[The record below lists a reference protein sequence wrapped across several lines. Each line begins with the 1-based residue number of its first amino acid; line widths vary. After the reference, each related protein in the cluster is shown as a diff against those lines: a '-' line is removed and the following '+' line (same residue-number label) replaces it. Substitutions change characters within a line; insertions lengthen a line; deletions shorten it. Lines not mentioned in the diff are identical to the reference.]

1 MEKAEQL
8 SWLYDLYRIGQSELL
23 RETPAAVQQ
32 RILQHIV
39 TGFDADTG
47 SLALCRNNDC
57 LELGIVATVGLP
69 DGVIGSIIS
78 RGEGVLGWVAE
89 KGEPVLLNG
98 DISGDTRF
106 RNIQQRTEAPRPASA
121 MCWPLTIEQHVIGAL
136 SINRK
141 GCEHAYTESD
151 LEHGGVLVN
160 LITIVI
166 ENAQLHSEQQQRI
179 RMFAHLHEKNQEANR
194 KLEETHHEAL
204 QARERLDR
212 ILGSLDN
219 VVWSITPDTYETIY
233 LNPAAEKLYGHPV
246 ADFIADSNLWFST
259 VHSDDRDRV
268 GACMPEIME
277 KGVLD
282 IEYRIVRPNNEIRWI
297 HDHVHVIFD
306 EHGKA
311 VSLNG
316 LGTDITLSRQAEIQL
331 KKSHDELQAA
341 YSKLQEAQ
349 GQLLQSEKMA
359 SIGQL
364 AAGVAHEINNPI
376 GYVYSNLGS
385 LQKYLDELFKV
396 VGAYEKIEPLL
407 APHQEAMTSIRTM
420 KEKADL
426 EFLKEDV
433 AALMSE
439 SCEGITRVKKIVQN
453 LKDFSHAGSDEEWQW
468 VDLHH
473 GLDSTLNIVWNEIK
487 YKADVNKE
495 YGEIPEVECLPSQL
509 NQVFM
514 NLMVNAAH
522 AIEDRG
528 TITIRTGMQDDKV
541 WVEVS
546 DTGKGIAPEHLSKIF
561 DPFFTTKPVGKGT
574 GLGLSVSYSIIQTH
588 HGNIDVI
595 SEVGKGTTFRITLPV
610 KQPEPQSEEQL
621 LTTSA

>member
-1 MEKAEQL
+1 MEKADQL

-39 TGFDADTG
+39 TGFGADTG

-57 LELGIVATVGLP
+57 SELGIVATIGLP
-69 DGVIGSIIS
+69 DGVVGSIIQK
-78 RGEGVLGWVAE
+78 GEGVLGWVAE

-98 DISGDTRF
+98 DILGDTRF
-106 RNIQQRTEAPRPASA
+106 RNVQRRTDAPRPASA

-141 GCEHAYTESD
+141 GSEHAYTESE
-151 LEHGGVLVN
+151 LEHGSVLVN
-160 LITIVI
+160 LVTIVI

-179 RMFAHLHEKNQEANR
+179 RMFAHLHEKNREANR
-194 KLEETHHEAL
+194 KLEESHHEAL
-204 QARERLDR
+204 QARERLDS

-233 LNPAAEKLYGHPV
+233 LNPAAEKLYGHLV
-246 ADFIADSNLWFST
+246 ADFIADSNLWFQT
-259 VHSDDRDRV
+259 VHPDDRDRL
-268 GACMPEIME
+268 GACMPEILE

-282 IEYRIVRPNNEIRWI
+282 IEYRIVRPDGEMRWI
-297 HDHVHVIFD
+297 HDHIHAIFD
-306 EHGKA
+306 KKGKA

-316 LGTDITLSRQAEIQL
+316 LGTDITLSRQAEVQL
-331 KKSHDELQAA
+331 KKSRDELQVA
-341 YSKLQEAQ
+341 YSKLQQAQ
-349 GQLLQSEKMA
+349 SQLLQSEKLA

-385 LQKYLDELFKV
+385 LQKYLDELFTIV
-396 VGAYEKIEPLL
+396 DAYEKVEPLL
-407 APHQEAMTSIRTM
+407 EQHQDAMTSIRAM
-420 KEKADL
+420 KDKADMG
-426 EFLKEDV
+426 FLKEDV

-439 SCEGITRVKKIVQN
+439 SREGITRVKKIVQN

-468 VDLHH
+468 TDLHQ

-514 NLMVNAAH
+514 NLLVNASY
-522 AIEDRG
+522 AIEERG
-528 TITIRTGMQDDKV
+528 AITIRTGKEDAQV
-541 WVEVS
+541 WIEVA

-588 HGNIDVI
+588 HGNINVT

-610 KQPEPQSEEQL
+610 KQPELQPEEQF
-621 LTTSA
+621 S

>member
-8 SWLYDLYRIGQSELL
+8 SWLYDLYRLGQSELL
-23 RETPAAVQQ
+23 RENSSVVQQ

-47 SLALCRNNDC
+47 SLALCKNKDC
-57 LELGIVATVGLP
+57 LDLGIVATVGLP
-69 DGVIGSIIS
+69 EGVIGSIIPK
-78 RGEGVLGWVAE
+78 GEGVMGWVAE

-98 DISGDTRF
+98 DISGDSRF
-106 RNIQQRTEAPRPASA
+106 RNIQPRTGEYRPASA
-121 MCWPLTIEQHVIGAL
+121 MCWPLTVEQRVIGAL
-136 SINRK
+136 SINRRRS
-141 GCEHAYTESD
+141 GHAYTESE
-151 LEHGGVLVN
+151 LEHGGVLVS

-179 RMFAHLHEKNQEANR
+179 RMFAHLHEKNREANR
-194 KLEETHHEAL
+194 KLEEAHHEAL
-204 QARERLDR
+204 QARERLDS
-212 ILGSLDN
+212 ILSSLDN
-219 VVWSITPDTYETIY
+219 VVWSITPDTYKTIY
-233 LNPAAEKLYGHPV
+233 LNPAAERLYGHPV
-246 ADFIADSNLWFST
+246 ADFIADSSLWFAT
-259 VHSDDRDRV
+259 VHPDDRERL
-268 GACMPEIME
+268 GASMPEIMK

-282 IEYRIVRPNNEIRWI
+282 IEYRIVRPDGEIRWI
-297 HDHVHVIFD
+297 HDHVHAIFD
-306 EHGKA
+306 EQGKA

-316 LGTDITLSRQAEIQL
+316 LGTDITLSRQAEVQL

-341 YSKLQEAQ
+341 YSKLQQAQ
-349 GQLLQSEKMA
+349 SQLLQSEKLA

-385 LQKYLDELFKV
+385 LQKYLDDLFNV
-396 VGAYEKIEPLL
+396 VETYEKVEPLL
-407 APHQEAMTSIRTM
+407 APHQDAMNSIRAM
-420 KEKADL
+420 KDKADL
-426 EFLKEDV
+426 GYLREDV

-439 SCEGITRVKKIVQN
+439 SREGITRVKKIVQN

-468 VDLHH
+468 IDLHQ

-487 YKADVNKE
+487 YKGEVLKE
-495 YGEIPEVECLPSQL
+495 YGVIPEIECLPSQL

-522 AIEDRG
+522 AIEEKG
-528 TITIRTGMQDDKV
+528 VITLRTGVQGDNI
-541 WVEVS
+541 WIEVA
-546 DTGKGIAPEHLSKIF
+546 DTGKGIAQEHLSKIF
-561 DPFFTTKPVGKGT
+561 DPFFTTKPIGKGT

-588 HGNIDVI
+588 HGSINVV

-610 KQPEPQSEEQL
+610 KQPVPQLKKQL
-621 LTTSA
+621 S

>member
-8 SWLYDLYRIGQSELL
+8 SWLYDLYRMGRSEQL
-23 RETPAAVQQ
+23 RENPAAVQQ

-47 SLALCRNNDC
+47 SLALCKDKDS
-57 LELGIVATVGLP
+57 LELNIVAAIGLP
-69 DGVIGSIIS
+69 DGIIGGIITK
-78 RGEGVLGWVAE
+78 GEGVMGWVAE

-106 RNIQQRTEAPRPASA
+106 HNVQPRTGVPHPASA
-121 MCWPLTIEQHVIGAL
+121 MCWPLTIEQRVIGTL

-141 GCEHAYTESD
+141 GSERAYTEND
-151 LEHGGVLVN
+151 LEHGGVLVS

-179 RMFAHLHEKNQEANR
+179 RMFAHLHEKNREANR

-204 QARERLDR
+204 QARERLDS

-246 ADFIADSNLWFST
+246 ADFIADSNLWFAT
-259 VHSDDRDRV
+259 VHPDDRERV
-268 GACMPEIME
+268 GACMPEIMQ

-282 IEYRIVRPNNEIRWI
+282 IEYRIVRPNKEIRWI
-297 HDHVHVIFD
+297 HDHVHAIFD

-316 LGTDITLSRQAEIQL
+316 LGTDITLSRQAEVQL
-331 KKSHDELQAA
+331 KNSHDELQAA
-341 YSKLQEAQ
+341 YSKLQQAQ
-349 GQLLQSEKMA
+349 SQLLQSEKMA

-385 LQKYLDELFKV
+385 LQKYLDELFNV
-396 VGAYEKIEPLL
+396 VEAYEKVEPLL
-407 APHQEAMTSIRTM
+407 APHQEAMAGIRAM

-426 EFLKEDV
+426 GFLKEDV

-439 SCEGITRVKKIVQN
+439 SREGITRVKKIVQN
-453 LKDFSHAGSDEEWQW
+453 LKDFSHAGSDEEWEW
-468 VDLHH
+468 VDLHQ

-495 YGEIPEVECLPSQL
+495 YGKIPEVECLSSQL

-522 AIEDRG
+522 AIEERG
-528 TITIRTGMQDDKV
+528 TITIRTGTEGDQV
-541 WVEVS
+541 WIEVS

-588 HGNIDVI
+588 HGNIKVT
-595 SEVGKGTTFRITLPV
+595 SEVGKGTTFRITVPV
-610 KQPEPQSEEQL
+610 KQPAKQAEEQF
-621 LTTSA
+621 S